1 MKSLLRNF
9 LIHIVALGV
18 TANILQGFTITGGAR
33 TLILGG
39 LGLMFIN
46 IMIVPLLKIMFLP
59 LNILTLGLFTWVIN
73 VVGLY
78 ILILLI
84 PQIKILPFHF
94 PGVDLGGI
102 NIPEADLNVLMVA
115 VVASFIIGFISHFLQ
130 WLTHK

>member
-18 TANILQGFTITGGAR
+18 TSNFLQGFTITGGAR

-78 ILILLI
+78 ILILFI

-94 PGVDLGGI
+94 SGLDLGGI